1 MFSKNSLLLQSQG
14 VSLSIADAKVD
25 TFNLTTKQTS
35 KFFRDIFK
43 EILQMADLQERQRDD
58 SPRRQK
64 EFWHIQVAKHDT
76 ERTEAT
82 FRYQQNTT
90 AE

>member
-1 MFSKNSLLLQSQG
+1 M
-14 VSLSIADAKVD
+14 SLSIADAKVD

-43 EILQMADLQERQRDD
+43 GFLQMADLQERQRVD

-64 EFWHIQVAKHDT
+64 GFWHIQVAKHDT
-76 ERTEAT
+76 GRTEAT

>member
-1 MFSKNSLLLQSQG
+1 LSVWKLFSKNSFLLQSQG

-43 EILQMADLQERQRDD
+43 EILQKADLQE
-58 SPRRQK
+58 
-64 EFWHIQVAKHDT
+64 
-76 ERTEAT
+76 
-82 FRYQQNTT
+82 
-90 AE
+90 

>member
-1 MFSKNSLLLQSQG
+1 LSVWKLFSKNSFLLQSQG

-43 EILQMADLQERQRDD
+43 GFLQMADLHIKQRNKRKRDFENRQN
-58 SPRRQK
+58 
-64 EFWHIQVAKHDT
+64 EF
-76 ERTEAT
+76 EM
-82 FRYQQNTT
+82 
-90 AE
+90 